1 LGGKDFNNHLVNHIP
16 ALMVF
21 LSMATITK
29 HAEAL
34 SVLERSIQAWH
45 DLTKFFATIHRGD
58 EQAYAI
64 QFFDMDV
71 DALTAHSC

>member
-1 LGGKDFNNHLVNHIP
+1 LGGKDFDNHLVNHIP

-21 LSMATITK
+21 LSMATIMK

-34 SVLERSIQAWH
+34 SVLECSIPWH
-45 DLTKFFATIHRGD
+45 DLTKFFATIHQGD
-58 EQAYAI
+58 EQVYAI

-71 DALTAHSC
+71 DVLTAHSC